1 MQPSP
6 FCTRADCSGQGRLH
20 SPGLAVGRDSE
31 DCGPHPSPESRQTVK
46 LGERDTLTQP
56 SGELALKLWAV
67 VTRLLV
73 LLTLLLGGA
82 RCQRGPA
89 TLAPAPN
96 RASTAPPRALLPP
109 AGGTGCTAS
118 PRLGMRVDATELRRD
133 APDAIGQS
141 GVTQANQRRGVW
153 MGRGPVDDTPEKFA
167 PGSGSLGEERY
178 SPVILRS

>member
-46 LGERDTLTQP
+46 LGERDTLTRP

-73 LLTLLLGGA
+73 LVTLLLGGA

-109 AGGTGCTAS
+109 AGGTGVHGES
-118 PRLGMRVDATELRRD
+118 PTGHARRRHRAAPRRSRRD
-133 APDAIGQS
+133 WPVGCHTGQS
-141 GVTQANQRRGVW
+141 EEESGWGGALL
-153 MGRGPVDDTPEKFA
+153 MILLKSLLLDLGP
-167 PGSGSLGEERY
+167 
-178 SPVILRS
+178 